1 PPADPTPPRHRDPPP
16 PAPPP
21 LPPGRVGRVRRPIVV
36 VHVTKERPEAVFS
49 WTSYNHKF
57 YWIADDDFDSKLAF
71 TMLQILLELSKTS
84 KGPNTIVT
92 IPANG

>member
-1 PPADPTPPRHRDPPP
+1 MA
-16 PAPPP
+16 
-21 LPPGRVGRVRRPIVV
+21 GGGGGRRPIVV

>member
-1 PPADPTPPRHRDPPP
+1 GLPPHPSPAPPRPPPRPPP
-16 PAPPP
+16 PPTPR
-21 LPPGRVGRVRRPIVV
+21 GGGGGRRPIVV